1 MSSNKDLHPIPTIT
15 DTEIDRIA
23 AIQDPII
30 RNLQITQCYH
40 ELSAAL
46 AERSGL
52 NANWC
57 TFATWASKQA
67 GQTIRKEDLV
77 RSLENV
83 LNTEPTVTQAV
94 RNVVTTTHHIG
105 GKRDLPGIDETVL
118 DILNPFEAIDRASNA
133 VGRGN
138 KKVFEEIG
146 CEFAR
151 FFSTCLHSASYDAD
165 TITRFCDE
173 LRPGNPPDGQRYLT
187 QAFSRYYQSFFEGD
201 AKKRTELILL
211 ANIEIGFHEQTRLQ
225 PEIAESLNASIIDP
239 AHFMQSLIKAISPSR
254 SWYSRILLTV
264 SQLLG
269 RLKPV
274 DAAIDTLITTA
285 RQKARFVIT
294 EYLMTLNL
302 PHERLRLGKDLTIGF
317 PESLR
322 ELTNTDLRALLDRI
336 DPTPNSLH
344 ETGAVDWANLPDR
357 LHFII
362 DLFRCYQESKD
373 LFDPPFTADQVT
385 AIINGHPPGGRL

>member
-1 MSSNKDLHPIPTIT
+1 MSSNKDPNPIPTIT
-15 DTEIDRIA
+15 EIDRIG

-77 RSLENV
+77 RSLENI

-94 RNVVTTTHHIG
+94 RNVVATTHRIG

-146 CEFAR
+146 REFAR
-151 FFSTCLHSASYDAD
+151 FFSTCLHSASYDTD
-165 TITRFCDE
+165 TITRFCDK
-173 LRPGNPPDGQRYLT
+173 LSHGDPPDGQRYLA

-254 SWYSRILLTV
+254 SWFSRILITV

-269 RLKPV
+269 RLKTV

-285 RQKARFVIT
+285 RQKVRLVIT
-294 EYLMTLNL
+294 
-302 PHERLRLGKDLTIGF
+302 GF
-317 PESLR
+317 IS
-322 ELTNTDLRALLDRI
+322 
-336 DPTPNSLH
+336 
-344 ETGAVDWANLPDR
+344 
-357 LHFII
+357 
-362 DLFRCYQESKD
+362 
-373 LFDPPFTADQVT
+373 
-385 AIINGHPPGGRL
+385 

>member
-1 MSSNKDLHPIPTIT
+1 MNNTNNLNPIPTIT
-15 DTEIDRIA
+15 EVDRIA

-40 ELSAAL
+40 ELSAVL
-46 AERSGL
+46 TKRSGL
-52 NANWC
+52 SANWC

-77 RSLENV
+77 RSLENI
-83 LNTEPTVTQAV
+83 LNTEPAVIQAV
-94 RNVVTTTHHIG
+94 RNVATTTHHIG
-105 GKRDLPGIDETVL
+105 GKRDLPETEKTVL
-118 DILNPFEAIDRASNA
+118 DILNPFEAIDRASDA

-138 KKVFEEIG
+138 EKVFEEIG
-146 CEFAR
+146 REFAR

-173 LRPGNPPDGQRYLT
+173 LRPGDPPDGQRYLA
-187 QAFSRYYQSFFEGD
+187 QAFSRYYQSFFEVD
-201 AKKRTELILL
+201 AKKRAELILL

-225 PEIAESLNASIIDP
+225 PEIAESLNAAIIDP
-239 AHFMQSLIKAISPSR
+239 GHFIQLLIKAISPSR
-254 SWYSRILLTV
+254 SWFSRVLLTV
-264 SQLLG
+264 TQLFG

-274 DAAIDTLITTA
+274 DAAIIALITTA
-285 RQKARFVIT
+285 QQKARLVIT

-302 PHERLRLGKDLTIGF
+302 PHERLRLGKDLNTGF

-322 ELTNTDLRALLDRI
+322 EIINTALRALLDRI

-344 ETGAVDWANLPDR
+344 ETGAVDWADLPDR

-362 DLFRCYQESKD
+362 DLFRCYQESRD
-373 LFDPPFTADQVT
+373 LFEPPFTAEQVT
-385 AIINGHPPGGRL
+385 AIKNGHLPGGRL

>member
-1 MSSNKDLHPIPTIT
+1 MSSNKNLNPIPTIT
-15 DTEIDRIA
+15 EVGRIA
-23 AIQDPII
+23 AIQATIL

-40 ELSAAL
+40 ELSAVL
-46 AERSGL
+46 VERSGL
-52 NANWC
+52 SANWC

-83 LNTEPTVTQAV
+83 LNTEPTVIQAI
-94 RNVVTTTHHIG
+94 RNVTTTTHHIG
-105 GKRDLPGIDETVL
+105 GKRELSETEKTVL
-118 DILNPFEAIDRASNA
+118 DILNPFEAIDRASDA

-146 CEFAR
+146 REFAR

-165 TITRFCDE
+165 TIRRFCAE
-173 LRPGNPPDGQRYLT
+173 LRPGNPPDGQRYLA
-187 QAFSRYYQSFFEGD
+187 QAFSRYYQSFFEDD
-201 AKKRTELILL
+201 AKKRAEFILL

-225 PEIAESLNASIIDP
+225 PEIAESLNAAIIDP
-239 AHFMQSLIKAISPSR
+239 AHFMQSLLKAISPTR
-254 SWYSRILLTV
+254 SWFSRILLTV
-264 SQLLG
+264 SQFLG

-274 DAAIDTLITTA
+274 DAAINTLIATA
-285 RQKARFVIT
+285 QQKTRLVIT
-294 EYLMTLNL
+294 ENLMTLNL
-302 PHERLRLGKDLTIGF
+302 PHERLRLGKDLTVGF

-322 ELTNTDLRALLDRI
+322 EITNTDLRDLLDRI

-344 ETGAVDWANLPDR
+344 ETGAVDWADLPDR

-362 DLFRCYQESKD
+362 DLFRCYQESRD
-373 LFDPPFTADQVT
+373 LFEPPFTAEQVT
-385 AIINGHPPGGRL
+385 AIKNGHLPGGRL